1 MMNKKTRFLTQ
12 SALIAALYVALTFVS
27 AVMGMASGAIQ
38 LRLSEAL
45 TILPVFTPAAVPGLF
60 IGCLAANLL
69 TGAAIWDII
78 FGSIATLLG
87 ALGTYYFGK
96 NRYLAVMFPILSN
109 SVIVPFVLK
118 MAYGVSDGYLFLFL
132 TVFLGEVISCGIF
145 GLILRSSLE
154 KTKIFIK

>member
-12 SALIAALYVALTFVS
+12 SARIAALYVALTFVS